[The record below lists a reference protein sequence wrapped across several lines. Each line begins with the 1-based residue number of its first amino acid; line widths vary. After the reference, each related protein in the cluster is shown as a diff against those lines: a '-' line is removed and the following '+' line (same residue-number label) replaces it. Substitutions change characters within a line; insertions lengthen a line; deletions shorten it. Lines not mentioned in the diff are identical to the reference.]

1 MEPPR
6 PNRLTGPLSRR
17 QFIAVSAIGAP
28 ALLAACT
35 SSGSEA
41 RTSTPKRTSTTTG
54 STAVTASGGPIP
66 LAETPSC
73 DDGPTKAETEGPFY
87 TPSTPEKTDFR
98 ADVDHGTGLVVSG
111 AVVSTAC
118 VPIANALLDVWQANA
133 DGEYD
138 NEGYTLRGHLFTD
151 ADGRFSFTTVV
162 PGLYPGRT
170 RHIHV
175 KVKAPKGP
183 LLTTQLYFP
192 GEPRNASDSIYD
204 PALEMALGGS
214 DNEKTGAF
222 NFVVRPVR

>member
-1 MEPPR
+1 MEPKPS
-6 PNRLTGPLSRR
+6 NRLTNPLSRR

-28 ALLAACT
+28 VLLAACT

-41 RTSTPKRTSTTTG
+41 RTSPPKRTSTTT
-54 STAVTASGGPIP
+54 SATAARTGTAP
-66 LAETPSC
+66 LTASC

-87 TPSTPEKTDFR
+87 TPSTPEKTNFR

-111 AVVSTAC
+111 TVMSPAC
-118 VPIANALLDVWQANA
+118 VPIASALLDVWQANA

-138 NEGYTLRGHLFTD
+138 NEGYKLRGHLFTD
-151 ADGRFSFTTVV
+151 ADGKFSFTTIV

-204 PALEMALGGS
+204 PELEMALGGS
-214 DNEKTGAF
+214 TDDKTGAF
-222 NFVVRPVR
+222 TFVVRPA